1 MTIENTYFR
10 FQDTAGGIDA
20 YLKPDQV
27 TIGEGETK
35 DLTIQDAILT
45 QIQLIKRTAELQFAG
60 LNQATAEAIIARV
73 DETKLNLIN
82 RIYTGF
88 DIDFGAFQLS
98 DARATTYT
106 PVVAENING
115 VLLYVEGFNVTYS
128 SGVFN

>member
-1 MTIENTYFR
+1 MAIENSYFR
-10 FQDTAGGIDA
+10 FQDTEGGIDA

-35 DLTIQDAILT
+35 DLTVQDSVLT
-45 QIQLIKRTAELQFAG
+45 QIQLVKRTAELQFAG

-73 DETKLNLIN
+73 DDTKLALIN
-82 RIYTGF
+82 RNYTPF
-88 DIDFGAFQLS
+88 DIDFGAFQLN

-106 PVVAENING
+106 PVIAENING

-128 SGVFN
+128 SGLFN